1 MGSAVSREQFPR
13 DGLPEV
19 ALLGRSNV
27 GKSSVLNALV
37 GSRSLARISSTPGRT
52 QTVNFFRAGHE
63 LYLADLPGYGYARVP
78 EAMRQGWERLVVSYL
93 DGRDPLAL
101 CVFLVDARHEPMEGD
116 ETLRAWLEDRRLPY
130 VLAASKSDKLGHG
143 ERARR
148 VAALREWAG
157 PRSRDVIAVSARDG
171 TGIPALWA
179 AIRGA
184 AAEHRE
190 HKRQRKG

>member
-1 MGSAVSREQFPR
+1 VGSAVSPEQFPR

-27 GKSSVLNALV
+27 GKSSVLNALA
-37 GSRSLARISSTPGRT
+37 GSKGLARVSSTPGRT
-52 QTVNFFRAGHE
+52 QMVNFFRAGHE

-78 EAMRQGWERLVVSYL
+78 EALRLGWERLVVSYL

-116 ETLRAWLEDRRLPY
+116 ETLRAYLEDRQLPY
-130 VLAASKSDKLGHG
+130 VVAANKSDKLGSS
-143 ERARR
+143 ERAKRLGSLRR
-148 VAALREWAG
+148 WTG
-157 PRSRDVIAVSARDG
+157 PRGRDVFAVSGRDG
-171 TGIPALWA
+171 TGIESLWA

-190 HKRQRKG
+190 QRR

>member
-19 ALLGRSNV
+19 AFLGRSNV

-37 GSRSLARISSTPGRT
+37 GSRGLARVSSTPGRT
-52 QTVNFFRAGHE
+52 QTVNFFRVGHE
-63 LYLADLPGYGYARVP
+63 LYFADLPGYGYAKVP
-78 EAMRQGWERLVVSYL
+78 EATRKSWERLVVSYL

-116 ETLRAWLEDRRLPY
+116 EMLRAWLEDRRLPY
-130 VLAASKSDKLGHG
+130 VLAANKSDKLGHG
-143 ERARR
+143 ARAQRMG
-148 VAALREWAG
+148 ALRGWAG
-157 PRSRDVIAVSARDG
+157 PRGRDVLAVSGRDG
-171 TGIPALWA
+171 TGIDSLWA

-184 AAEHRE
+184 ADEHRE
-190 HKRQRKG
+190 HLRQRKG

>member
-1 MGSAVSREQFPR
+1 MSREQFPH

-27 GKSSVLNALV
+27 GKSSVLN
-37 GSRSLARISSTPGRT
+37 SLAGAKGLARVSSTPGRT
-52 QTVNFFRAGHE
+52 QMVNFFRAGQE

-78 EAMRQGWERLVVSYL
+78 EAVRQGWERLVVSYL
-93 DGRDPLAL
+93 DNRDPLAL

-116 ETLRAWLEDRRLPY
+116 EMLRAYLEDRRLPY
-130 VLAASKSDKLGHG
+130 VVAANKADKLGHSEQAQRLAG
-143 ERARR
+143 LRR
-148 VAALREWAG
+148 WTG
-157 PRSRDVIAVSARDG
+157 PRGRDVLAVSGRDG
-171 TGIPALWA
+171 TGIDTLWA

-190 HKRQRKG
+190 HSRQRKG

>member
-1 MGSAVSREQFPR
+1 VGSAHSREQFPR

-37 GSRSLARISSTPGRT
+37 GTRGLARVSSTPGRT
-52 QTVNFFRAGHE
+52 QSVNFFRVGDE

-78 EAMRQGWERLVVSYL
+78 EATRKGWERLVVSYL

-101 CVFLVDARHEPMEGD
+101 CVFFVDARHEPMEGD
-116 ETLRAWLEDRRLPY
+116 QTLLEWLEHRRKPY
-130 VLAASKSDKLGHG
+130 VVAANKADKLSRG

-148 VAALREWAG
+148 LAGLRSWVG
-157 PRSRDVIAVSARDG
+157 PLARDVVAVSAQDG
-171 TGIPALWA
+171 TGIDSLWA
-179 AIRGA
+179 VIRGA
-184 AAEHRE
+184 AASHRE
-190 HKRQRKG
+190 LRRQRKG